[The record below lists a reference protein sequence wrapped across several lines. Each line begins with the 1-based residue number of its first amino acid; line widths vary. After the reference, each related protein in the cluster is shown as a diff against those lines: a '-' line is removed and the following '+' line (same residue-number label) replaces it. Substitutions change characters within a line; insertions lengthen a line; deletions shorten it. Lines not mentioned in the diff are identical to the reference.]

1 MAKSRDNVVMQGAS
15 GKVGRNLV
23 FRQKGD
29 QTIIAKRP
37 KTVTGRVLTDKQVA
51 VQNKFYDA
59 SQYAK
64 RAMLD
69 PVLKEAYSS
78 KANINQNAYNV
89 AFKDYFNEPTVR
101 KLDDSGYRGVVG
113 EVVKIQVKDIMK
125 VTQVSVEILDQN
137 DVPIESG
144 LATAT
149 DGSNSEWIYE
159 ATVANVDYATA
170 KFNITMLDTPKKI
183 TKVQKSYGEDM
194 NP

>member
-37 KTVTGRVLTDKQVA
+37 KTVTGRLLTDKQVA

-69 PVLKEAYSS
+69 PVLKEAYSA

-113 EVVKIQVKDIMK
+113 EVVTIQVKDIMK

-183 TKVQKSYGEDM
+183 TKVQKGYGEDM